1 MALPPSYD
9 VDRLASY
16 GWDDLVQQ
24 LHTGAF
30 PDLLDDGSQLLIG
43 LFKVTFLEKEHQ
55 QSSNCVYDEHGS
67 ELCLVALRHLLF

>member
-1 MALPPSYD
+1 MES

-16 GWDDLVQQ
+16 RWDDLIQE

-43 LFKVTFLEKEHQ
+43 LFKVTFSEKE
-55 QSSNCVYDEHGS
+55 N
-67 ELCLVALRHLLF
+67 